1 MRRTITLILAVLLA
15 LSSTAII
22 ALGTDSLDDVLNNV
36 EQQEQV
42 QQEQV
47 ENSTGTNNNTDE
59 NKVDTYNKNKG
70 FIDGLN
76 KAADVSAEVEGVE
89 NVTAG
94 AKTAVA
100 FVVQIIA
107 YLITILLA
115 LRVVLDLMY
124 IALPFTRTFLGNG
137 YMGNAQAGAGGMPNS
152 MSMGGMGGMGMGGM
166 GMGGI
171 GGRYGGRYGGMG
183 GMSGIG
189 GMGMAGGMNAGV
201 GMGAGQQP
209 NVIGRIQWVSNA
221 ALNAVA
227 GENIVGPDG
236 KAVSP
241 FKLYIKDMIVVL
253 ILVPILITLAV
264 TGALTSLGF
273 VIAQVVVDGIA
284 KIGSMI

>member
-76 KAADVSAEVEGVE
+76 KAADVSADVEGVE

-166 GMGGI
+166 GGI

-183 GMSGIG
+183 GMSGMG